1 MYSTGGARTSRR
13 RSSFPAPS
21 RGTIRTSVA
30 FWSVQTFVHGRL
42 LCKTDG
48 MTVRASGI
56 DPDFRAGGID
66 PDFRAGGIDPD
77 FRAGNI
83 DPDFR
88 AGGIVPDFRAG
99 GIDPDFRASGIDPDF
114 RASGI
119 DPDFRAGL
127 ECMISSKFAL
137 DMSLTNLTNSS
148 LT

>member
-1 MYSTGGARTSRR
+1 M
-13 RSSFPAPS
+13 
-21 RGTIRTSVA
+21 
-30 FWSVQTFVHGRL
+30 QTFVHGRL

-88 AGGIVPDFRAG
+88 AGGI
-99 GIDPDFRASGIDPDF
+99 DPDF